1 MGASFE
7 LANGDLTLS
16 RSVLGEEF
24 HISNYEEYK
33 KAFLK
38 ILRVAITED
47 TYIESQIMSKQIT
60 NMPTGFSSPLTVHFW
75 RNGKPIDGN
84 FSISIDFV
92 AVFAKKSPAYAYGTP
107 LTTEFLGVLCDEGDR
122 LEGQLLHQRLEG
134 IGPRKAV
141 RVGSCKHTARGGAT

>member
-1 MGASFE
+1 
-7 LANGDLTLS
+7 
-16 RSVLGEEF
+16 
-24 HISNYEEYK
+24 
-33 KAFLK
+33 
-38 ILRVAITED
+38 VAITED

-60 NMPTGFSSPLTVHFW
+60 NMPAGFSYPLTVHFW

-92 AVFAKKSPAYAYGTP
+92 AVFAKESPAYAYGTP
-107 LTTEFLGVLCDEGDR
+107 LTTEFLGVLYDEGDR

-134 IGPRKAV
+134 IGPRQAV